1 MKNLKIPRKI
11 VETRTRLEFF
21 ECFKKYFSVFSLALQ
36 AVFDKILK
44 LNRKEAFK
52 R

>member
-21 ECFKKYFSVFSLALQ
+21 ECFKKYFLVFSMALE
-36 AVFDKILK
+36 D
-44 LNRKEAFK
+44 LN
-52 R
+52 